1 MRVTFY
7 YVRHGQTLFNKIR
20 RLQGSCDSPLTEQG
34 IQEAEKAAEALRLV
48 PFTRAYCSSSE
59 RAVDTA
65 AIILKERSLKAE
77 PMKGLKEFDFGLM
90 DGALIEQVKPEM
102 TERRKK
108 DSWKDIGGD
117 DTESITN
124 RIIRTFSGILSE
136 CKDGDRVLIV
146 SHGSYCLHMLK
157 PLFGIDPVKF
167 REERSEN
174 GAFPVPNGGIM
185 KFEWADGSWKMLELP
200 TEPEKFHD

>member
-34 IQEAEKAAEALRLV
+34 IREAEKAAEALRSV

-108 DSWKDIGGD
+108 IRG
-117 DTESITN
+117 
-124 RIIRTFSGILSE
+124 RISAGMIPNPSRIASS
-136 CKDGDRVLIV
+136 
-146 SHGSYCLHMLK
+146 
-157 PLFGIDPVKF
+157 
-167 REERSEN
+167 ERSPRFSRSARMAI
-174 GAFPVPNGGIM
+174 GC
-185 KFEWADGSWKMLELP
+185 
-200 TEPEKFHD
+200 

>member
-1 MRVTFY
+1 MTFKD
-7 YVRHGQTLFNKIR
+7 LAKKR
-20 RLQGSCDSPLTEQG
+20 RS
-34 IQEAEKAAEALRLV
+34 
-48 PFTRAYCSSSE
+48 
-59 RAVDTA
+59 
-65 AIILKERSLKAE
+65 
-77 PMKGLKEFDFGLM
+77 
-90 DGALIEQVKPEM
+90 
-102 TERRKK
+102 
-108 DSWKDIGGD
+108 
-117 DTESITN
+117 
-124 RIIRTFSGILSE
+124 IRTFTEQPVSGEQRKQLMTVALMSPTGKNCRAWEFVIVDDKDKLQILSE